1 MDVFINK
8 NPKKTWKET
17 NKIRKEEKKKRK
29 ELKLSKTVAKKLAA
43 EAESEKKSQQ
53 KQEKWQEISTIS
65 IAVPGSILDN
75 AQSRELRTYLAG
87 QIARAACMFQVDEII
102 VYDDST
108 QVPEKARKGN
118 IEDDDGSIK
127 ICSQSCIQ
135 LGRILQYLECP
146 QYLRK
151 HLFPIHSDLKYAG
164 ILNPLDSPHHLRV
177 HNNFIFREGVVSSKP
192 AKSGKGCFVNVGLL
206 QDAHVDKLITPGIR
220 CTVKLLPQSD
230 SKKLQGVVVS
240 PSTPRHET
248 GIYWGY
254 TVRLASSLG
263 QVFTQSPYNDGYD
276 LTIGTSDKGTSIDD
290 LSQKSIRYQHALVMF
305 GGIMG
310 LEAALEVEETLQ
322 ADDPKLLF
330 DHYLNTLPN
339 QGSRTLRTE
348 EAILVTMAVLRGKL
362 EPEVGPMEFVM
373 HDEIAQ
379 SEETGVGVANM

>member
-1 MDVFINK
+1 MITNK
-8 NPKKTWKET
+8 VAKKTWKET

-29 ELKLSKTVAKKLAA
+29 ELKLSKSLAIELAA
-43 EAESEKKSQQ
+43 EADFDAKKEQ
-53 KQEKWQEISTIS
+53 KPENKQEISTIS

-102 VYDDST
+102 VFDDLS
-108 QVPEKARKGN
+108 QIPEKVRKGN
-118 IEDDDGSIK
+118 IEDNEGSVK

-151 HLFPIHSDLKYAG
+151 HLFPIHSDLKFAG

-177 HNNFIFREGVVSSKP
+177 HNNFIFREGVVTNKP
-192 AKSGKGCFVNVGLL
+192 VKSGKGSLVNVGLL

-220 CTVKLLPQSD
+220 CTVKLVPKEGD
-230 SKKLQGVVVS
+230 SKKLQGVVVA
-240 PSTPRHET
+240 PSLPRRET

-254 TVRLASSLG
+254 TVRLATSLG
-263 QVFTQSPYNDGYD
+263 QVFTQSPYKDGYD
-276 LTIGTSDKGTSIDD
+276 VTVGTSDKGSSVDE
-290 LSQKSIRYQHALVMF
+290 LPQKSVRYQHLLVMF
-305 GGIMG
+305 GGVMG
-310 LEAALEVEETLQ
+310 LETALDAEETLQ
-322 ADDPKLLF
+322 TDDPKLLF
-330 DHYLNTLPN
+330 DYYLNTLPN

-348 EAILVTMAVLRGKL
+348 EAILVTMAALRGKL
-362 EPEVGPMEFVM
+362 EPEVGLKEFVL

-379 SEETGVGVANM
+379 SEETGVSATNMM